1 MKQKDFKELIKDS
14 LEKEL
19 GDIKMSKDLK
29 KEIFYKTSKAS
40 WLKRFL
46 NKEITLSLPAFVLSV
61 VFIFAFLPAINIM
74 VNYSNLNLQYKAMP
88 KEKIVTVGSFNIIV
102 SEKEQGGKKLYEK
115 NNP

>member
-19 GDIKMSKDLK
+19 GDIKMSKDLR
-29 KEIFYKTSKAS
+29 EQILYKTSKAN

-46 NKEITLSLPAFVLSV
+46 NKEITLSLPAFALGIVLI
-61 VFIFAFLPAINIM
+61 FISLPAINIM
-74 VNYSNLNLQYKAMP
+74 VNYNKLNLQYKTIP
-88 KEKIVTVGSFNIIV
+88 KERIVTVGTFNIIV